1 VSPFGDDGSE
11 MTPTW
16 LDDDT
21 IEAMV
26 SGDDVDARFGQLT
39 AFVHTVRSL
48 GEGPAPRPSSRL
60 EGVFAG
66 SVAIAPARG
75 GRRRTLPRGLST
87 AAAKLAALGLAAKI
101 GLGTAVAAA
110 GVAGAGAAGILPDQA
125 NDQVRRGI
133 EAVSPVEFDH
143 PGDDA
148 DGHRETGENFGDRVS
163 SDATGESDGENGVD
177 GQQISDEAPGAE
189 HRPDDPGQNGQDQ
202 ANETPAADHRQND
215 DSDRD
220 DQGDGTTTTD
230 NPSATAP
237 STVPPPAQTVPSTVP
252 SRGRSGD

>member
-1 VSPFGDDGSE
+1 
-11 MTPTW
+11 
-16 LDDDT
+16 
-21 IEAMV
+21 
-26 SGDDVDARFGQLT
+26 
-39 AFVHTVRSL
+39 
-48 GEGPAPRPSSRL
+48 
-60 EGVFAG
+60 
-66 SVAIAPARG
+66 
-75 GRRRTLPRGLST
+75 
-87 AAAKLAALGLAAKI
+87 LAAKI

-148 DGHRETGENFGDRVS
+148 DGQRETGENFGDRVS

-202 ANETPAADHRQND
+202 ANETPAVDHRQND
-215 DSDRD
+215 DSDGD

-230 NPSATAP
+230 NPS